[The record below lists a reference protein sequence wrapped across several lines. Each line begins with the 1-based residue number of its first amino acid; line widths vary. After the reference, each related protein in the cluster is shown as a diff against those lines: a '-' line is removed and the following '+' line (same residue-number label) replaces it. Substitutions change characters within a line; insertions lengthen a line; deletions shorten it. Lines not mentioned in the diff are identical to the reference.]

1 VGSTGL
7 LSTLAQLRAIGAVAA
22 DASSSSSGYKAL
34 VCLFLSGGNDGNNL
48 IIPSDPTDYA
58 AYAQSRGVLAVPQ
71 SQLLNIG
78 TKNYNDGRSYG
89 LHPSL
94 PEVQSLYNQG
104 RIALLANVGT
114 LVQPTTLA
122 QYNTGVGLPP
132 QLFSHS
138 DQQVQWQSSVP
149 DRPFQSGWGGRVAD
163 AVNAMNS
170 NQQISMSISLDGAN
184 LFQVGNTVAQMSVN
198 PAGVST
204 LAGYQSGGNYG
215 TRYTNL
221 KAVLAQP
228 QADLLATAF
237 GSAAGGTITHS
248 EIVSAALA
256 GAPTLQ
262 TVFPA
267 TDIATQLQMVAQM
280 ISAAPALGLTRQ
292 VFFCQLYGWD
302 LHASQV
308 ETHGPLLAEISAAL
322 AAFDAATAELG
333 VRDQVTTFTASDFGR
348 TYNSNGTGT
357 DHGWGSHHLIMG
369 GAVNGGDIYGAM
381 PSLVLGGDDD
391 TGRGR
396 WLPSTSVD
404 EYAATLATWFGV
416 SASNLATVLPNLGRF
431 GTPNLGFV

>member
-7 LSTLAQLRAIGAVAA
+7 LATLAQLRAIGAVAA
-22 DASSSSSGYKAL
+22 DAVSAGSDYKAL

-48 IIPSDPTDYA
+48 IIPSDPSDYA
-58 AYAQSRGVLAVPQ
+58 MYAQSRGGLAVPQ

-78 TKNYNDGRSYG
+78 TKNYSDGRSYG

-94 PEVQSLYNQG
+94 PEVQSLYHQG
-104 RIALLANVGT
+104 RIAILANVGT
-114 LVQPTTLA
+114 LVQPTTLT
-122 QYNTGVGLPP
+122 QYNSGVGLPP
-132 QLFSHS
+132 QLYSHS

-149 DRPFQSGWGGRVAD
+149 DQPFSSGWGGRVAD

-198 PAGVST
+198 PEGVST

-215 TRYTNL
+215 ARYNNL
-221 KAVLAQP
+221 KSVLAEP
-228 QADLLATAF
+228 QADLIGAAF
-237 GSAAGGTITHS
+237 GSAAGGTIAHS

-256 GAPTLQ
+256 GAPALQ
-262 TVFPA
+262 TVFPG
-267 TDIATQLQMVAQM
+267 TDIATQLQMVARM

-302 LHASQV
+302 LHAAQV

-322 AAFDAATAELG
+322 SAFDAATAELG
-333 VRDQVTTFTASDFGR
+333 VRNQVTTFTASDFGR

-369 GAVNGGDIYGAM
+369 GAVNGGDIYGMM
-381 PSLVLGGDDD
+381 PSLSLGGNDD

-416 SASNLATVLPNLGRF
+416 SAANLATVLPNLGRF